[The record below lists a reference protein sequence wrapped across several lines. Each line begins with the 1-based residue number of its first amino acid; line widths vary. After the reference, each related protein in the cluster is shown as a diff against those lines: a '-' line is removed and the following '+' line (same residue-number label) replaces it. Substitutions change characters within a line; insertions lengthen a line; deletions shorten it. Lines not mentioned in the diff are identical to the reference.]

1 MGNPLDASKLLV
13 FLDVLAWLL
22 FFVAS
27 GRYIK
32 YASALTDFIDTHCP
46 ELWQRLSYRS
56 RFVMFGLWGAARGL
70 DRLILFNVG
79 GREHLGDPD
88 FRALL
93 VRARWSAAACAFFF
107 VSALILLSQLGDG
120 FACRSLRPA
129 GSERFCSKF
138 DSSRP

>member
-1 MGNPLDASKLLV
+1 MGNLFDASKLLV

-46 ELWQRLSYRS
+46 ELWRQLAYRS
-56 RFVMFGLWGAARGL
+56 RFMSTETWGAARGL

-79 GREHLGDPD
+79 ARERSGDPG
-88 FRALL
+88 FRTLL
-93 VRARWSAAACAFFF
+93 VRARWSAAACAVFF
-107 VSALILLSQLGDG
+107 VSALIVLSQLGDG
-120 FACRSLRPA
+120 FACRSLRPV
-129 GSERFCSKF
+129 GNERFCLKF

>member
-1 MGNPLDASKLLV
+1 MGNLLDAPRLLV
-13 FLDVLAWLL
+13 VLDVLAWL
-22 FFVAS
+22 FFFTAS

-46 ELWQRLSYRS
+46 QLWQQLMYGR
-56 RFVMFGLWGAARGL
+56 RFMRPRAWSAARGL

-79 GREHLGDPD
+79 AQERSDDPD

-93 VRARWSAAACAFFF
+93 ARARWSAGACAFFF

-120 FACRSLRPA
+120 FACRSFRPA
-129 GSERFCSKF
+129 GSERFCTKF

>member
-1 MGNPLDASKLLV
+1 MRNLFDASKFLL

-46 ELWQRLSYRS
+46 QLWSRLSYYGRPPQS
-56 RFVMFGLWGAARGL
+56 GRWDAARGL
-70 DRLILFNVG
+70 DRLILFNAG
-79 GREHLGDPD
+79 ARERPCDPG

-93 VRARWSAAACAFFF
+93 VRARWSAAACVFFF
-107 VSALILLSQLGDG
+107 VSALILLSQLGDS
-120 FACRSLRPA
+120 FACRSLWPA
-129 GSERFCSKF
+129 GSERMCSKF